1 MYTAEI
7 SLLTSRERD
16 EGCALPKLPVFVQKV
31 SRVESVGRLPL
42 VLVKQHR
49 GQIGNDCNSLVVA
62 IVIINNYRR
71 RDKRLGN
78 LCVSYRRNDLGDGV
92 SFQLDGFGGEMRQ
105 AEGSYVAEPLNFVD
119 DSIGVWKV
127 HAVIHSHCS
136 RLSDHPVNLGL
147 NLFCVSRED
156 TERQNTC
163 V

>member
-1 MYTAEI
+1 MNKS
-7 SLLTSRERD
+7 SLFYIFLTSRERH
-16 EGCALPKLPVFVQKV
+16 EGCALPKLPLLVQKV

-49 GQIGNDCNSLVVA
+49 GQIRNDRNSLVVT

-71 RDKRLGN
+71 REKRVCD
-78 LCVSYRRNDLGDGV
+78 LCVSYRRNDLGNGV
-92 SFQLDGFGGEMRQ
+92 SFQLDGFGGHMRQ
-105 AEGSYVAEPLNFVD
+105 AERSYVAEPLDLMD

-127 HAVIHSHCS
+127 HAVIHSCWS
-136 RLSDHPVNLGL
+136 GLSDHPVDLGL

-156 TERQNTC
+156 